1 MAEPIKLT
9 GSPEEQADQLYD
21 LAEEA
26 MAQGRYSG
34 AYRYWQEIEKALPGY
49 RDVPERLAEANL
61 ARREQR
67 FLIMGALAGAVV
79 LLFIARSLG
88 AERELVLLGAAVL
101 GLLVGWL
108 ISLLLFSAMMR
119 RRKPASSRE

>member
-1 MAEPIKLT
+1 MADPIKLT

-49 RDVPERLAEANL
+49 RDVPDRLAEANL

-79 LLFIARSLG
+79 LVFLARSFG